1 MVSLLQYVVHIAFVW
16 QQESNFKSL
25 PPMLSPRPMELTFA
39 IDLKGTLMFAF
50 VYGRIQIN
58 TASQEDLKAKSL
70 SKDWVAFRGFT
81 ILERVLVIT
90 LKL

>member
-50 VYGRIQIN
+50 VYSRIQIN
-58 TASQEDLKAKSL
+58 TASQEDLKASL
-70 SKDWVAFRGFT
+70 CQKIGWLLGVSQY
-81 ILERVLVIT
+81 LRVLVIT

>member
-25 PPMLSPRPMELTFA
+25 PPLLSPRPMELTFA

-50 VYGRIQIN
+50 VYSSIQIN
-58 TASQEDLKAKSL
+58 TASQENLKVPL

-81 ILERVLVIT
+81 ILERILVIT

>member
-1 MVSLLQYVVHIAFVW
+1 MVSLQYVVHIAFVW

-50 VYGRIQIN
+50 VYSGTNQYCFTIGGLER
-58 TASQEDLKAKSL
+58 DSL
-70 SKDWVAFRGFT
+70 SKDWAFRGFR
-81 ILERVLVIT
+81 ILE
-90 LKL
+90 